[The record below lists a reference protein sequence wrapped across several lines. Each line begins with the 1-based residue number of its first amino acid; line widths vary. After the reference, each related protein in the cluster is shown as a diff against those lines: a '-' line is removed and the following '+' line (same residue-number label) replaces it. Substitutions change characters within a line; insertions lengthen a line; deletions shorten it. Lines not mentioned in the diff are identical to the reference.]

1 MHIIS
6 TLTSKISPN
15 MAYLPAIIVRNCTS
29 GEPGVYLG
37 VFHPSSISKRES
49 CREADLSLHCLNETS
64 FRLDAIIA
72 GSGRTGQETNQ
83 NNEEAGDVK
92 KTEYVSYRQEKF
104 LFSDGR
110 KGIRFYL
117 VDKDGNSV
125 PAVLGEERD
134 TRDGHY
140 MYRREETFMEGT
152 PLCCGNL
159 AGVHKWIRELLT
171 CEGVEDMI
179 ERGMFKRSAFGG
191 NNAKRHRS
199 DSRSTSKV
207 SLSDRG
213 AAGNKVERAKKHAE
227 EFSKREKAKYEVKS
241 WLHHHS
247 TNRTI
252 DEVNQILPII
262 QETNADAGVLI
273 DALKKLGNIYISLPV
288 FSGTGVAEKVA
299 DLKQHPCMQVAEMAS
314 SIQDQWRRQMARKI
328 AILTTVF
335 RPQVE
340 ILAAKSQ
347 AETAALP
354 KVPGQ
359 QDLVIKNPPVQPPD
373 QIEETPLIQKKRLV
387 DAMATSPKVIRPVIP
402 PSPST
407 PKVVKRALPPP
418 SSQKLPLGKGRK
430 LCEWCNLVVGS
441 PTRICPYCQ
450 ARLPLK
456 TDVKISKSSGQRGV
470 AKKVPVGKADQLH
483 DTSRVSKRRSEA
495 YDATESIY
503 NPSADEVRAVP
514 STSGRRR
521 STRESQQPLE
531 SSLGS
536 KRTARRLHLLEKNSI
551 REGVG
556 KSGRDNRH
564 LGQEITEAADSR
576 KGRGTIIRQRRGNVS
591 DGSTHQK
598 RGADSETAVHGR
610 PRKRKGEELES
621 HVQQMPAG
629 KKGAAL
635 TERGTP
641 NNFVASLPTKPS
653 NVDELANFLDGCRDV
668 IQGSPHD
675 AMEQLVKEVVASSS
689 GIFASLPNSEN
700 LLKRLKRL
708 ENKVASIHS
717 AYRVSDQT
725 QVKREIITLID
736 NLIRVLNKSG

>member
-1 MHIIS
+1 M
-6 TLTSKISPN
+6 
-15 MAYLPAIIVRNCTS
+15 
-29 GEPGVYLG
+29 
-37 VFHPSSISKRES
+37 
-49 CREADLSLHCLNETS
+49 NETS

-83 NNEEAGDVK
+83 DNEEAGDVK
-92 KTEYVSYRQEKF
+92 KTEYVSYKQEKF

-140 MYRREETFMEGT
+140 MYRREETFTEGT

-199 DSRSTSKV
+199 DSRSANKV

-241 WLHHHS
+241 WLHHRS
-247 TNRTI
+247 TNQTI
-252 DEVNQILPII
+252 DQVNRILPII
-262 QETNADAGVLI
+262 QQTNADAGVLI
-273 DALKKLGNIYISLPV
+273 DALKKLGNIYICLPV

-299 DLKQHPCMQVAEMAS
+299 DLKQHPCMQVAELAS
-314 SIQDQWRRQMARKI
+314 SIQDQWRRQMARKV
-328 AILTTVF
+328 AILTTIF
-335 RPQVE
+335 RPQAE

-354 KVPGQ
+354 KVAEQP
-359 QDLVIKNPPVQPPD
+359 DLTIKNPPVQPTD
-373 QIEETPLIQKKRLV
+373 QTEETPLTQKKRLV

-407 PKVVKRALPPP
+407 PKVVKRPIPPP

-456 TDVKISKSSGQRGV
+456 TDVKISKSTGQRGV
-470 AKKVPVGKADQLH
+470 AKKAPLGKADQSH
-483 DTSRVSKRRSEA
+483 DTSRVSKRRIET
-495 YDATESIY
+495 YNATEGIY
-503 NPSADEVRAVP
+503 NHSVGEVEAVP

-521 STRESQQPLE
+521 STRESQQPVE
-531 SSLGS
+531 PSLGS
-536 KRTARRLHLLEKNSI
+536 KRTARRLQMLEKDAV
-551 REGVG
+551 REGAG
-556 KSGRDNRH
+556 KASRNDGH
-564 LGQEITEAADSR
+564 LGQGTTEPTDSG
-576 KGRGTIIRQRRGNVS
+576 KGRGAIIRQRRGNVS
-591 DGSTHQK
+591 DGSTHK
-598 RGADSETAVHGR
+598 RRGADIETAVHGR
-610 PRKRKGEELES
+610 PRKRKAEELES
-621 HVQQMPAG
+621 HVQQTPAG
-629 KKGAAL
+629 RNGAAMA
-635 TERGTP
+635 EGSTP
-641 NNFVASLPTKPS
+641 NDYAASLPTRPS
-653 NVDELANFLDGCRDV
+653 NVDELVNFLDGCRDV

-675 AMEQLVKEVVASSS
+675 SMEQLVREVVASSS
-689 GIFASLPNSEN
+689 DIFASLPDSEN

-708 ENKVASIHS
+708 ENKVASIQS